1 MFMFYPVM
9 YQVLYLIVTSVNLGI
24 SRILTLDG
32 TWLMVLSIT
41 TRPGTR
47 VVTSAEWRDLLQL
60 QG

>member
-1 MFMFYPVM
+1 M